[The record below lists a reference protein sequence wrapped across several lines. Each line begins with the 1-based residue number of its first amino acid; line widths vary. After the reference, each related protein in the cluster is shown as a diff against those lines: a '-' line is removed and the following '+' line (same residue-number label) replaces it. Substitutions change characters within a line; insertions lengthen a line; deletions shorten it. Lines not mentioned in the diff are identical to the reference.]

1 LLRTSGCARDAN
13 PENGGLHRGDH
24 DMSAAGHI
32 DPSNKKIALL
42 IALLALVLAISETLG
57 KAAQTSALSYNIE
70 ASNLWAF
77 FQAKTIRMTVVRTAA
92 EGAQLNASAATGD
105 ARAAHDKQIDA
116 WKKAAARYDSEP
128 ETNEGRKELAG
139 RAKAAEE
146 KRDRSLAA
154 YHHYE
159 VASGLV
165 QVGIVLASAAIIT
178 TVMVLAWIGAGL
190 GVAGL
195 VFMLI
200 GLVAPTAVHLF

>member
-1 LLRTSGCARDAN
+1 
-13 PENGGLHRGDH
+13 
-24 DMSAAGHI
+24 MSAAGHI

-57 KAAQTSALSYNIE
+57 KSAQTSALSYNIE

-77 FQAKTIRMTVVRTAA
+77 FQAKTIRLTVVRTAA
-92 EGAQLNASAATGD
+92 EAAQLDAPAAAGE
-105 ARAAHDKQIDA
+105 ARAARDKQIDA
-116 WKKAAARYDSEP
+116 WKKTAARYDSEP
-128 ETNEGRKELAG
+128 ETNEGRKELAA

-159 VASGLV
+159 VASGAV

-178 TVMVLAWIGAGL
+178 TVMALAWIGAGL
-190 GVAGL
+190 GVVGL
-195 VFMLI
+195 GFMVI